1 MKVAVLGLGNM
12 GAPIARRILEAG
24 QEVSVYNR
32 SKASAEKLAAAGAKV
47 ADTPFDAARGV
58 DIAISMLAD
67 DHAVEQVVFG
77 ERGLIG
83 SLSAS
88 AIHVSMSTISVELS
102 GRMARAHAEKKQRY
116 VSAPVFG
123 RPEAAQAGKLFVVAA
138 ASAEDVARCQ
148 LIFDA
153 IGQRTFHLSE
163 DPIAANVVKL
173 SGNFLI
179 ASVIE
184 TFGEALALT
193 RKYGVQPEQFLDFL
207 TNTLFSAP
215 VYKTYA
221 GLVASEKF
229 EPAGFKLPLGLKDV
243 RLVLAA
249 AEAQRVPMPVA
260 GVIRDHMLTGLAKGM
275 DELDW
280 SSFSRIIA
288 ENAGLKSER

>member
-12 GAPIARRILEAG
+12 GAPIARRLIDAG
-24 QEVSVYNR
+24 HEVSAYNR
-32 SKASAEKLAAAGAKV
+32 SQAPTQKLAEAGAKI
-47 ADTPFDAARGV
+47 ATTPYEAVRGV
-58 DIAISMLAD
+58 DVAITMLAD
-67 DHAVEQVVFG
+67 DRAVEQVVLG

-83 SLSAS
+83 SLAPG

-102 GRMARAHAEKKQRY
+102 ERLATAHADKKQRY

-123 RPEAAQAGKLFVVAA
+123 RPEAAQAGKLFVVAG
-138 ASAEDVARCQ
+138 STAEDVARCRPV
-148 LIFDA
+148 FEA
-153 IGQRTFHLSE
+153 IGQRTFHISE
-163 DPIAANVVKL
+163 DPAAANVVKL

-193 RKYGVQPEQFLDFL
+193 RKYGVSPDKFVDLL
-207 TNTLFSAP
+207 TNSLFSAP

-221 GLVASEKF
+221 TLVATEKF

-249 AEAQRVPMPVA
+249 ADAKRVPMPVA
-260 GVIRDHMLTGLAKGM
+260 GVIRDHMLTGLAHGM

-280 SSFSRIIA
+280 SSFSKVIS
-288 ENAGLKSER
+288 ENAGL

>member
-24 QEVSVYNR
+24 HEVSVYNR
-32 SKASAEKLAAAGAKV
+32 SQAPTQKLAEAGAKV
-47 ADTPFDAARGV
+47 ATTPYDAVRGV
-58 DIAISMLAD
+58 DIAITMLAD
-67 DHAVEQVVFG
+67 DHAVEQVVLG

-83 SLSAS
+83 SLAAGST
-88 AIHVSMSTISVELS
+88 HVSMSTISVDLS
-102 GRMARAHAEKKQRY
+102 GRLAEAHAEKKQRY
-116 VSAPVFG
+116 VAAPVFG
-123 RPEAAQAGKLFVVAA
+123 RPEAAKAGKLFVVAGG
-138 ASAEDVARCQ
+138 SAENVARCEP
-148 LIFDA
+148 IFGA
-153 IGQRTFHLSE
+153 IGQRTFLISE
-163 DPIAANVVKL
+163 DPVAANVVKL
-173 SGNFLI
+173 GGNFLI

-193 RKYGVQPEQFLDFL
+193 RKYGVKPDQFVDLL
-207 TNTLFSAP
+207 TNSLFSAP

-221 GLVASEKF
+221 TLVATEKF

-249 AEAQRVPMPVA
+249 ADAKRVPMPVA

-280 SSFSRIIA
+280 SSFSRVIA
-288 ENAGLKSER
+288 ENAGLKPA

>member
-24 QEVSVYNR
+24 HEVSVYNR
-32 SKASAEKLAAAGAKV
+32 SEGPTEKLAEAGAKV
-47 ADTPFDAARGV
+47 AATPYDAVRGV
-58 DIAISMLAD
+58 DVAITMLTD
-67 DHAVEQVVFG
+67 DPAVEQVVLG

-83 SLSAS
+83 SLAVG
-88 AIHVSMSTISVELS
+88 ATHVSMSTISVEFS
-102 GRMARAHAEKKQRY
+102 QRMAEAHAQKKQRY

-123 RPEAAQAGKLFVVAA
+123 RPEAAQAGKLFVVAG
-138 ASAEDVARCQ
+138 ASAEDVARCEP
-148 LIFDA
+148 IFGA
-153 IGQRTFHLSE
+153 IGQRTFHISE
-163 DPIAANVVKL
+163 DPVAANVVKL

-193 RKYGVQPEQFLDFL
+193 RKYGVRSEKFVDLL
-207 TNTLFSAP
+207 TNSLFAAP

-221 GLVASEKF
+221 TLVATEKF

-249 AEAQRVPMPVA
+249 ADAKRVPMPVA

-280 SSFSRIIA
+280 SSFSKVIA
-288 ENAGLKSER
+288 ENAGLK

>member
-24 QEVSVYNR
+24 HEVAVYNR
-32 SKASAEKLAAAGAKV
+32 SKASTEKLAEAGAKV
-47 ADTPFDAARGV
+47 AATPYDAVRGV
-58 DIAISMLAD
+58 DIAITMLAD
-67 DHAVEQVVFG
+67 DHAVEQVVLG

-83 SLSAS
+83 SLAAGST
-88 AIHVSMSTISVELS
+88 HVSMSTISVELS
-102 GRMARAHAEKKQRY
+102 QRMAEAHAQKKQRY
-116 VSAPVFG
+116 VAAPVFG
-123 RPEAAQAGKLFVVAA
+123 RPEAAKAGKLFVVAGG
-138 ASAEDVARCQ
+138 SAENVARCEP
-148 LIFDA
+148 IFGA
-153 IGQRTFHLSE
+153 IGQRTFLISE
-163 DPIAANVVKL
+163 DPVAANVVKL
-173 SGNFLI
+173 GGNFLI

-193 RKYGVQPEQFLDFL
+193 RKYGVKPDQFVDLL
-207 TNTLFSAP
+207 TNSLFSAP

-221 GLVASEKF
+221 TLVATEKF

-249 AEAQRVPMPVA
+249 ADAKRVPMPVA

-280 SSFSRIIA
+280 SSFSKVIA
-288 ENAGLKSER
+288 ENAGLK